1 MTHFA
6 QDVRD
11 IWRLAFPYFRR
22 RTPGEIHLWLIGPVR
37 MPENWIGIGLLAC
50 VVGLEVGASYMSKLI
65 NNWQE
70 GFGDS
75 IQSEG
80 LARLPVVARRVLHDR
95 GALRPRRGLQQL
107 SQPGAAGPLAQ
118 VHDGRLRRPL
128 AVARAAFP
136 HAPRRPGPADNPDQ
150 RISDDIHQFVGNTMV
165 LGIGFFGN
173 FLRLGIFLQVLWAMS
188 TAFPMTSFGLSFNI
202 PGYLVWLAVLY
213 AGAGTA
219 ITYVIGRRL
228 VTLKYNQERFE
239 ANFRFGMARI
249 RENSEQ
255 IALLGGERC
264 RAGGARRAL
273 RVDPRQRLRRG
284 AAAAQPHL
292 LLAVLRPVLLR
303 LPLPAAGPGLLLRH
317 RHLRRA
323 DEGGGHLRP
332 RAGRPDLVRRLVPAP
347 RQLPRH
353 RAAPR
358 QLRGGDGPQRRR
370 RGDEAQHRDP
380 LGLRPR
386 PSRPRASW

>member
-1 MTHFA
+1 
-6 QDVRD
+6 
-11 IWRLAFPYFRR
+11 
-22 RTPGEIHLWLIGPVR
+22 

-75 IQSEG
+75 IQSKDWHG
-80 LARLPVVARRVLHDR
+80 FLWSLAVFCMIAVPYVLVAAFNNYLNQVL
-95 GALRPRRGLQQL
+95 QV
-107 SQPGAAGPLAQ
+107 PLAQ

-136 HAPRRPGPADNPDQ
+136 HAPRRRPADNPDQ

-249 RENSEQ
+249 PREFRADRAARRRE
-255 IALLGGERC
+255 G

-273 RVDPRQRLRRG
+273 RLDPGQRLRRG
-284 AAAAQPHL
+284 PAAAQPDL

-303 LPLPAAGPGLLLRH
+303 LPLPAAGP
-317 RHLRRA
+317 
-323 DEGGGHLRP
+323 
-332 RAGRPDLVRRLVPAP
+332 
-347 RQLPRH
+347 
-353 RAAPR
+353 
-358 QLRGGDGPQRRR
+358 
-370 RGDEAQHRDP
+370 
-380 LGLRPR
+380 R
-386 PSRPRASW
+386 PSSSAPPPTAC